1 MSIRT
6 RHDNQDS
13 ISKALNKV
21 PDRLHYG
28 TNARTLD
35 FVIEAKKGYSLVEN
49 RMQKIKGG
57 THGNDARVKD
67 VHAIFYAKGP
77 DFKTNKTVKAFR
89 NVSVYNLIAHILGLE
104 IEVVDGNFI
113 EIKDMLKD

>member
-35 FVIEAKKGYSLVEN
+35 FVEAKRYSLVEN

-57 THGNDARVKD
+57 THGNDASKD
-67 VHAIFYAKGP
+67 IHAIF
-77 DFKTNKTVKAFR
+77 
-89 NVSVYNLIAHILGLE
+89 
-104 IEVVDGNFI
+104 
-113 EIKDMLKD
+113 

>member
-35 FVIEAKKGYSLVEN
+35 FVIEAKKVYGLIEN
-49 RMQKIKGG
+49 KIQKIKGG
-57 THGNDARVKD
+57 THGNDARVKE
-67 VHAIFYAKGP
+67 Y
-77 DFKTNKTVKAFR
+77 TLYFR
-89 NVSVYNLIAHILGLE
+89 
-104 IEVVDGNFI
+104 
-113 EIKDMLKD
+113 LKY

>member
-35 FVIEAKKGYSLVEN
+35 FVIAKKSLWLDRKQDTEN
-49 RMQKIKGG
+49 KG
-57 THGNDARVKD
+57 
-67 VHAIFYAKGP
+67 
-77 DFKTNKTVKAFR
+77 R
-89 NVSVYNLIAHILGLE
+89 NPWLRCESKRHTRYILG
-104 IEVVDGNFI
+104 
-113 EIKDMLKD
+113 

>member
-6 RHDNQDS
+6 HDNQDS

-35 FVIEAKKGYSLVEN
+35 FVIEAKSLWLDRKQDTENKG
-49 RMQKIKGG
+49 
-57 THGNDARVKD
+57 
-67 VHAIFYAKGP
+67 
-77 DFKTNKTVKAFR
+77 R
-89 NVSVYNLIAHILGLE
+89 NPW
-104 IEVVDGNFI
+104 
-113 EIKDMLKD
+113 

>member
-1 MSIRT
+1 
-6 RHDNQDS
+6 
-13 ISKALNKV
+13 
-21 PDRLHYG
+21 
-28 TNARTLD
+28 
-35 FVIEAKKGYSLVEN
+35 
-49 RMQKIKGG
+49 MQKIKGG

-67 VHAIFYAKGP
+67 IHAIFYAKGP

-89 NVSVYNLIAHILGLE
+89 NVSVYNLIAYFRLE